1 MYPGGLL
8 DGDLA
13 VRHLPVLREV
23 DASESTGAQLLT
35 APKTGVENQK
45 TDIVWLRVRT
55 GVVTCV
61 KRGAGSYLDPAF
73 LSWLDWFRVS
83 LEG

>member
-1 MYPGGLL
+1 MYPVGLL

-23 DASESTGAQLLT
+23 DASVSTGAQLLT
-35 APKTGVENQK
+35 APKTGVENKK
-45 TDIVWLRVRT
+45 TDILWLRVCT

-61 KRGAGSYLDPAF
+61 KRGAGSYLDLAND
-73 LSWLDWFRVS
+73 L
-83 LEG
+83 G